1 MTQDEINQIANI
13 VYTKILEG
21 NANNYDY
28 TETIVAPAT
37 EAEQAKWSIPAVK
50 DIGNE
55 ESKKTGN
62 INLKKLLDA
71 FGGDMVEQAQAAQ
84 AGAEEAKA
92 KAEAAKNQAEAIAV
106 GNLTG
111 AISTVTTKNL
121 SASRILVS
129 DGNGKVAA
137 SAISAD
143 FLSKLEARGYM
154 SPGFHW
160 WLRETSALPERSVIL
175 DGSEILYAL
184 PEANDIL
191 KFVGTRYGEN
201 EDQTGFFLPDL
212 ITTADN
218 NALGNFIRA
227 TASDSAIG
235 TKESDA
241 IRNISVPV
249 TVTNL
254 YSSVQDYNS
263 DNNLQADD
271 SGWYH
276 ASSTTSYGRFK
287 INLNPY
293 GEKNHIFYYR
303 ATFKYLS
310 AVVNSLSFD
319 FVLYH
324 GTGSG
329 YSSSAAP
336 GVENFYSNITQFS
349 IAEELDYSNIY
360 ANTNGEGNETDV
372 YVKNLMV
379 IDITDLCEAY
389 PSFGALSISEKK
401 AILDTLPY
409 IEFQE
414 EFTITHEYL
423 ESLDINL
430 DSMCLLPVLIF

>member
-241 IRNISVPV
+241 IRNISVP
-249 TVTNL
+249 TVLKNIVEEDFSDWVQGQSTYISKQLNYSDFIKKRDFVYARFRFKYTSSSTLRYSWTRL
-254 YSSVQDYNS
+254 YSTAGSNVVCGI
-263 DNNLQADD
+263 NNPQPD
-271 SGWYH
+271 
-276 ASSTTSYGRFK
+276 
-287 INLNPY
+287 I
-293 GEKNHIFYYR
+293 E
-303 ATFKYLS
+303 YLPS
-310 AVVNSLSFD
+310 AVIKID
-319 FVLYH
+319 
-324 GTGSG
+324 T
-329 YSSSAAP
+329 
-336 GVENFYSNITQFS
+336 NF
-349 IAEELDYSNIY
+349 EELDWGALYTKNNEDTYDGLIPYFKEVMVINI
-360 ANTNGEGNETDV
+360 TELLDV
-372 YVKNLMV
+372 Y
-379 IDITDLCEAY
+379 
-389 PSFGALSISEKK
+389 PSLKALSYEEIKN
-401 AILDTLPY
+401 ILDAVPY
-409 IEFQE
+409 IKSGESFE
-414 EFTITHEYL
+414 LTHDYL

-430 DSMCLLPVLIF
+430 SALKAMPILVY